1 MLQALFLTSEK
12 CGFLPRGQWPV
23 IKCRWVEFSS
33 QAWALNKDPL
43 EKQDSEDWKETS
55 QGAVQWSSSHRCE
68 RKSRI
73 HPKDQ
78 WSHDRQDILTWGK
91 CEYRVAGVEV
101 GRKKTISLGS
111 RLTNKWN
118 SDQCNT

>member
-1 MLQALFLTSEK
+1 MW
-12 CGFLPRGQWPV
+12 FLPRGQWPV

-78 WSHDRQDILTWGK
+78 WSHDRQDILTWGSVSTGWLEWRWGGK
-91 CEYRVAGVEV
+91 RQSCWV
-101 GRKKTISLGS
+101 L
-111 RLTNKWN
+111 
-118 SDQCNT
+118 D